1 MSRLDLFQ
9 LFLIKLQTID
19 LLLSHKVLDFEFNIG
34 QTNETTILA
43 ALQVLLG
50 KVPVSCMDK
59 GMGGILLGRVVVRKS
74 NKFRLSN
81 CYLQGHP
88 LTSRKFLVTLLDL
101 A

>member
-59 GMGGILLGRVVVRKS
+59 GMGGILL
-74 NKFRLSN
+74 
-81 CYLQGHP
+81 QGHP